1 MSDPRNTTE
10 TTKKTSTPCLGE
22 LLKTVTVLQSKAYH
36 IKYIIYKSCK
46 VQEGDTPPFKVDDLY
61 EQYVSLI
68 KSTRHVKMQIQ
79 QCNVLPHGNNC
90 VSSNVVAGENDDKKN
105 LFQSDTKTD
114 DNDEEDDD
122 GEVMMKLLVRKDIM
136 KRHLSLLDRIIDDSF
151 PSTSSF
157 RKKIKDISQVNAVE
171 YDTKYRELGEQ
182 IVDLELRIQK
192 LNWK

>member
-10 TTKKTSTPCLGE
+10 TTEKTSTPCLGE

-36 IKYIIYKSCK
+36 IKNIIYKSCK

-61 EQYVSLI
+61 EQYVLLI
-68 KSTRHVKMQIQ
+68 KSIRCAKMQIQ
-79 QCNVLPHGNNC
+79 QSNVLPHGDNC
-90 VSSNVVAGENDDKKN
+90 TNSNVDAGEHDDKEN
-105 LFQSDTKTD
+105 LFQSDTKFD
-114 DNDEEDDD
+114 DEEDDD

-151 PSTSSF
+151 PSTSGF
-157 RKKIKDISQVNAVE
+157 RKKIKDVSQVNVVE
-171 YDTKYRELGEQ
+171 YDTKYRALREQ